1 MTRSPPLAPL
11 RWSTPDEAAAGGP
24 YDVVLELVGAP
35 SLPAA
40 LEALATT
47 GRIVVIGVGGG
58 ASFELDLLLLMRRRG
73 RIFAST
79 LRPRSR
85 DERAALI
92 TALGAR
98 VVPSWAAGR
107 LLVPVHETF
116 PLPEAAPAYERFAAG
131 AKHGKI
137 VLLT

>member
-1 MTRSPPLAPL
+1 MV
-11 RWSTPDEAAAGGP
+11 TPDEAAAGGP
-24 YDVVLELVGAP
+24 YDVVLELVGAA

-98 VVPSWAAGR
+98 VVPSLAAGR
-107 LLVPVHETF
+107 LRVPVHETF
-116 PLPEAAPAYERFAAG
+116 PLSEAALAYERFAAG

-137 VLLT
+137 VLLA